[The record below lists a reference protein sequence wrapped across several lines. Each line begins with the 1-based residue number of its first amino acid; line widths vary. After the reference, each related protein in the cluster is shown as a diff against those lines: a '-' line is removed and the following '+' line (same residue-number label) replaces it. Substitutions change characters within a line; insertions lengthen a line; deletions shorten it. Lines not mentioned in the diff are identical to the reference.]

1 MANFIRKYLL
11 KEAAGGDAPA
21 YSRLDDDNE
30 NGNGNVVSK
39 EELSRLSTN
48 RSVATM
54 LSFFTLGFLV
64 AMTISATIVFFVPA
78 GMYAGLHCAESS

>member
-1 MANFIRKYLL
+1 MANFIQRYLL
-11 KEAAGGDAPA
+11 KETAAGDAPA
-21 YSRLDDDNE
+21 YRRLDDDE

-39 EELSRLSTN
+39 EELGRLSTN